1 MSFILIIVIFVLG
14 YLCIALEHPL
24 KINKTAFAL
33 LTGVLIWTV
42 YILSGPGIFDTTGFG
57 AGYEAFKAAHPEST
71 KPFIDFLTKHELIEH
86 LGDIAEILFYLMG
99 AMTVVELI
107 DTYGGFSII
116 TDHIKTTSKVKL
128 LWILGFITFFF
139 SAILDNLTTAIVMV
153 ALLNKLLPD
162 KHDRWF
168 FGGVVILAANAGGA
182 WSPIGDV
189 TTIMLWIAG
198 KVSTGKVMIECLIP
212 SLISMI
218 IPLIVI
224 SFVERGEIDVSKRE
238 VQNNSLKIATW
249 KRNLIFFLGIGALVF
264 VPVFKI
270 ITHLK
275 PYMGIMFGL
284 GVLWIV
290 TQLINRD
297 LTSKVI
303 GEDGPDYQEL
313 SKHLSLTGALSRIDL
328 PSILFFLGILLAVA
342 GLQSAGHLSMLAA
355 GMDSAFNGNYY
366 LIDMVIGVLSSIVDN
381 VPLVA
386 GAMGMYD
393 FPMDNMFWVF
403 LAYCAGTGGSILII
417 GSAAGVAVMGMENI
431 DFIWYLKHIT
441 PYALLGY
448 LAGAG
453 AYILLDKLLFGSS
466 AVATAL
472 ATIPM

>member
-1 MSFILIIVIFVLG
+1 MFTVMIVLFVIG

-33 LTGVLIWTV
+33 LLGVLIWLC
-42 YILSGPGIFDTTGFG
+42 YILTGPSIFSVSGGG
-57 AGYEAFKAAHPEST
+57 AAWEAFQTANPGAT
-71 KPFIDFLTKHELIEH
+71 FADFITKHELIEH

-107 DTYGGFSII
+107 DAHGGFNII
-116 TDHIKTTSKVKL
+116 TDRITTKSKVKL
-128 LWILGFITFFF
+128 LWILSFITFFL

-153 ALLNKLLPD
+153 ALLRKLLPE

-168 FGGVVILAANAGGA
+168 FGGMVILAANAGGA

-198 KVSTGKVMIECLIP
+198 NLSSGTVIVQCILP

-218 IPLIVI
+218 VPLIAV
-224 SFVERGEIDVSKRE
+224 SFVEKGVIGEQKKTEDDLRQANIPAWHR
-238 VQNNSLKIATW
+238 T
-249 KRNLIFFLGIGALVF
+249 LIFTLGIAALVF
-264 VPVFKI
+264 VPVFKTL
-270 ITHLK
+270 THLK
-275 PYMGIMFGL
+275 PYMGIMLGL
-284 GVLWIV
+284 SVLWIV
-290 TQLINRD
+290 TEILYKNDATGKHSLRIANV
-297 LTSKVI
+297 LT
-303 GEDGPDYQEL
+303 
-313 SKHLSLTGALSRIDL
+313 RIDM

-342 GLQSAGHLSMLAA
+342 GLQSAGHLSMLAG
-355 GMDSAFNGNYY
+355 GMDTAFNHNYY

-386 GAMGMYD
+386 GVMGMYD
-393 FPMDNMFWVF
+393 LSTFPMDSMLWVF

-417 GSAAGVAVMGMENI
+417 GSAAGVAVMGMEKI
-431 DFIWYLKHIT
+431 DFIWYLKRIT

-453 AYILLDKLLFGSS
+453 VFVLMDKLCFSAGS
-466 AVATAL
+466 AVAVLNTVPI
-472 ATIPM
+472 IPGVG